1 MSASSFSWETDV
13 RGVGF
18 FEPSLDVGLGL
29 AAANEEVEEF
39 AEESR
44 R

>member
-1 MSASSFSWETDV
+1 M
-13 RGVGF
+13 RGVDF
-18 FEPSLDVGLGL
+18 FEPSLEVGLGL
-29 AAANEEVEEF
+29 AAAKEDVEEF